1 MLNTNLQLQRCR
13 DIEHIFNVRQE
24 EQLKLQH
31 QVKQQQKSL
40 LQIDE
45 KLQLLDKELSTS
57 EGTNQINVVRFVAKR
72 DLESLKAIRGELR
85 TNELAQTMPEDVSQR
100 IISNLQRSHAGV
112 HGMSKDLIWV
122 DGTIL
127 IA

>member
-57 EGTNQINVVRFVAKR
+57 EGANQ
-72 DLESLKAIRGELR
+72 S
-85 TNELAQTMPEDVSQR
+85 T
-100 IISNLQRSHAGV
+100 
-112 HGMSKDLIWV
+112 
-122 DGTIL
+122 
-127 IA
+127 